1 MNPWTYKQNIIDSI
15 DKIPPNSIGFI
26 YILTYKKT
34 GQKYIGRKLLYQSK
48 IKTINKK
55 RKKIKVESDWLSYH
69 SSSPSIKDII
79 NIESPKV
86 FNREI
91 LLFCQSKGE
100 LLYAE
105 ECMLY
110 HYNALLTDKFLNDNI
125 RSKVYRNW
133 VKREEFQHDIINL
146 KDILGSR

>member
-1 MNPWTYKQNIIDSI
+1 MNPWTYQQNCITHLDQ
-15 DKIPPNSIGFI
+15 IPLNSLGFI
-26 YILTYKKT
+26 YLLTYIKT
-34 GQKYIGRKLLYQSK
+34 GQKYIGKKILYNTK
-48 IKTINKK
+48 IKYVNKK
-55 RKKIKVESDWLSYH
+55 KKKIKVESNWLSYH
-69 SSSPSIKDII
+69 SSSPT
-79 NIESPKV
+79 IESIIELEGYAV

-110 HYNALLTDKFLNDNI
+110 HYNALLLPNFINDNI

-133 VKREEFQHDIINL
+133 IKREEFQNDLIDL
-146 KDILGSR
+146 KKIE